1 MNDLLPFA
9 AALAIG
15 LLIGAERERRKGTT
29 RERGAAGIRTFALT
43 AMLGTVTMS
52 AGGVWFVV
60 AMAVGLST
68 LLAVAYLRPHDDPG
82 LTTEVA
88 LLLTL
93 TLGALAQRA
102 PGLSVALGVAVAYV
116 LQVRFR
122 LHRFVTGAITE
133 RELQDALL
141 LAVAALIILPVLP
154 DRPIDGFHALNP
166 YTIWRFTVVMLL
178 VALIGHI
185 AQRVLGPRAG
195 LPVTGFVSG
204 FASSIAT
211 ISAMG
216 ALAKRNPERLPTA
229 AAGAVLS
236 TIATMIQL
244 GIVIGTIHPG
254 VLIQLAFPL
263 GAGALSALAYAL
275 WALWRASRQNGADM
289 PVIDTGIDLKSALI
303 LTLSVSLVM
312 LASGALSQWY
322 GRAGL
327 LVVAMTGGLADAHS
341 VAASVTSLVEQ
352 GQLSMPSAALPI
364 LAGVSTNALAKSVVA
379 AISGGPRFAKTVV
392 PGLVFVVAAIWLADL
407 LSSTGGAPPTERDAA
422 SAACSVAGRISNQSP
437 RSDSPG

>member
-60 AMAVGLST
+60 AMAVSLST
-68 LLAVAYLRPHDDPG
+68 LLAVAYLRPHDDP
-82 LTTEVA
+82 
-88 LLLTL
+88 
-93 TLGALAQRA
+93 
-102 PGLSVALGVAVAYV
+102 
-116 LQVRFR
+116 
-122 LHRFVTGAITE
+122 
-133 RELQDALL
+133 D
-141 LAVAALIILPVLP
+141 
-154 DRPIDGFHALNP
+154 
-166 YTIWRFTVVMLL
+166 
-178 VALIGHI
+178 I
-185 AQRVLGPRAG
+185 AQRMLGPRAG

-275 WALWRASRQNGADM
+275 WALWRASRQNGADT

-364 LAGVSTNALAKSVVA
+364 LAGVSTNALAKGVVA

-392 PGLVFVVAAIWLADL
+392 PGLVFVVAAIWLADI
-407 LSSTGGAPPTERDAA
+407 LSSTGGA
-422 SAACSVAGRISNQSP
+422 GQM
-437 RSDSPG
+437 